1 MGRSGIGGIAMSV
14 KLEALQ
20 HWRKALV
27 ASIRAD
33 GPDLSGR
40 QLAILLSVYLTP
52 PPHTV
57 RGFAAQLS
65 ISKPAVTRAID
76 KLCELGFVKRKKDPD
91 DGRNVLVQR
100 TVKGSV
106 HLTEFAQM
114 VIDAGWTAEPPPGI
128 FDDED
133 VAPET
138 AAATA

>member
-1 MGRSGIGGIAMSV
+1 MSA

-57 RGFAAQLS
+57 RGMAAALK
-65 ISKPAVTRAID
+65 ISKPAVTRAVD
-76 KLCELGFVKRKKDPD
+76 RLSELGFVKRKKDPD

-128 FDDED
+128 FDDEA
-133 VAPET
+133 APPSASPVP
-138 AAATA
+138 AAVDA

>member
-1 MGRSGIGGIAMSV
+1 MSA

-33 GPDLSGR
+33 SPDLTGR
-40 QLAILLSVYLTP
+40 QLAVLLGVYLTP

-57 RGFAAQLS
+57 RGMAAALL
-65 ISKPAVTRAID
+65 ISKPAVTRAVD
-76 KLCELGFVKRKKDPD
+76 RLCELGFVKRKRDPE

-114 VIDAGWTAEPPPGI
+114 VIDAGWSREPPPGI
-128 FDDED
+128 FED
-133 VAPET
+133 GQAAPEPT
-138 AAATA
+138 PESAPEPAAATA